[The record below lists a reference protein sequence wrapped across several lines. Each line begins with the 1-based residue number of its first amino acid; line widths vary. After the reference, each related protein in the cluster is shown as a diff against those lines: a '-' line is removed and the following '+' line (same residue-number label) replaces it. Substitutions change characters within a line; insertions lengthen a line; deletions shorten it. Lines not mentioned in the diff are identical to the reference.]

1 MSFLELANYYYIQN
15 VDTAI
20 VFCEK
25 AKDYSEKANY
35 IDGRAESYAW
45 LGYLANC
52 KGNIIK
58 SLEYNHK
65 SLELQEETNNVAG
78 MATSYNNIGAIYDS
92 KGDKEKA
99 LKLEFLFEAKYDPN
113 IGNISLGGD
122 IVYLG
127 TADKV
132 KEIEKEWKKNKKL
145 PNDVVEEVMGNI
157 LSKCNIEALIMS
169 REINLPAPIPL
180 PKVKSK

>member
-92 KGDKEKA
+92 KGDM
-99 LKLEFLFEAKYDPN
+99 FLSVFLISGGYLSRVDT
-113 IGNISLGGD
+113 IGHFDILFDMSL
-122 IVYLG
+122 LLFG
-127 TADKV
+127 T
-132 KEIEKEWKKNKKL
+132 I
-145 PNDVVEEVMGNI
+145 
-157 LSKCNIEALIMS
+157 
-169 REINLPAPIPL
+169 
-180 PKVKSK
+180 